1 MPVTHGH
8 GTLAGRRVL
17 VTGAGG
23 FIGSHLAEALVTDG
37 ASVRAFVRYNSQ
49 GSHGHLDGIEPR
61 VAREIEVVAGDLRDP
76 ASVARVVADRDVV
89 FHLGALVA
97 IPYSYVAPEA
107 YVATNVAGTL
117 NVLDAC
123 RRAGI
128 DRLVHTSTS
137 EVYGTA
143 QITPITELHPLR
155 PQSPYAASKA
165 ASDHLALAYH
175 LSFDLP
181 VVVLRPFN
189 TFGPRQSLRAVIPTI
204 GAQLLRGG
212 PVRLGSLAPTRDFTY
227 VSDTVAGFI
236 DAATAPA
243 AVGRTIQLGTGVEIS
258 IGELSKL
265 LATVVG
271 APLTVE
277 LDAARVRPAASEV
290 ERLISDPSLA
300 REVLGWEPLVSLR
313 DGLARTVA
321 WLRQSPLPARAEVY
335 AR

>member
-1 MPVTHGH
+1 VAHED

-23 FIGSHLAEALVTDG
+23 FIGSHLTEALVTGG
-37 ASVRAFVRYNSQ
+37 ASVRAFVRYDSQ
-49 GSHGHLDGIEPR
+49 GSHGHLDDLGPN
-61 VAREIEVVAGDLRDP
+61 VTREIEVVPGDLRDP

-123 RRAGI
+123 RHVGVHRI
-128 DRLVHTSTS
+128 VHTSTS

-143 QITPITELHPLR
+143 QITPITEQHPLR

-175 LSFDLP
+175 ASFDLP

-204 GAQLLRGG
+204 AAQLLRGG
-212 PVRLGSLAPTRDFTY
+212 PVRLGSTAPTRDFTF
-227 VSDTVAGFI
+227 VSDTVAAFL
-236 DAATAPA
+236 AAAIAPRA
-243 AVGRTIQLGTGVEIS
+243 LGRTIQLGTGVEIS
-258 IGELSKL
+258 
-265 LATVVG
+265 VG
-271 APLTVE
+271 DVAVLIADIVGVPLRIE
-277 LDAARVRPAASEV
+277 RDEARIRPAASEV
-290 ERLISDPSLA
+290 ERLVSDPAVA
-300 REVLGWEPLVSLR
+300 REVLGWEPQVPLR
-313 DGLARTVA
+313 DGLRKTVA
-321 WLRQSPLPARAEVY
+321 WLKGSSLPGRAEAY